1 MEVKVFKLKEIK
13 LLSGDVVNVEQ
24 YCNVQP
30 ILPAYGKEG
39 DACMDIYPIH
49 CEYDKDKDRFIYHT
63 GLAFA
68 IGNDDDGN
76 PNEMALRPRSNLTK
90 SDFYMPN
97 APGTLDYK
105 NY

>member
-1 MEVKVFKLKEIK
+1 MEIKVFKLKEIQ
-13 LLSGDVVNVEQ
+13 LLSGDVVNVED
-24 YCNVQP
+24 YCDIQP
-30 ILPAYGKEG
+30 ILPIYGKEG
-39 DACMDIYPIH
+39 DACMDIYPIF
-49 CEYDKDKDRFIYHT
+49 CEYDNTKDRFIYHT

-68 IGNDDDGN
+68 IGDDDNGN